1 MDMVDHV
8 PVRNRCRALYM
19 QAAVYICRRV
29 EFIEGYPLDGQQVH
43 LDSLVAKRYI
53 RLLDRSVRF
62 CSVKIRKARFMAE
75 EHRFFVAHIYTAV
88 YFRFPFATPK
98 LLEAVLQCTEKLEG
112 AGEAGGKQGASNGT
126 SNGSNKNLNG
136 MKNGD
141 RPPKTK
147 HRRPAHRGS
156 IAGSLRSPRQYR
168 RQWNDLSGNV
178 IDGNCAF
185 LG

>member
-19 QAAVYICRRV
+19 QAAVYVCRRV

-43 LDSLVAKRYI
+43 LDSLVAKRYV
-53 RLLDRSVRF
+53 RLLERSVRF

-98 LLEAVLQCTEKLEG
+98 LLEAVLQSTEKLEDASDGSQSARDG
-112 AGEAGGKQGASNGT
+112 AG
-126 SNGSNKNLNG
+126 NGSSGNLNG
-136 MKNGD
+136 AKNGAIA
-141 RPPKTK
+141 RPPKAK
-147 HRRPAHRGS
+147 RRHQGS

-168 RQWNDLSGNV
+168 RHWNDLSGNV
-178 IDGNCAF
+178 LDGIMTQVTDN
-185 LG
+185 